1 MSKEFKN
8 LFIRMVAYNPKERPT
23 IEEMYNDEWMK
34 EINDLNEKEFEKYEK
49 DLIKE
54 LRAREDIINI
64 NKSQIDYIKVVH
76 I

>member
-1 MSKEFKN
+1 
-8 LFIRMVAYNPKERPT
+8 MVAYNPKERPT
-23 IEEMYNDEWMK
+23 IEEIYNDEWMK

>member
-1 MSKEFKN
+1 
-8 LFIRMVAYNPKERPT
+8 MVAYNPKERPT

>member
-23 IEEMYNDEWMK
+23 IEEIYNDEWMK

-64 NKSQIDYIKVVH
+64 NKS
-76 I
+76 